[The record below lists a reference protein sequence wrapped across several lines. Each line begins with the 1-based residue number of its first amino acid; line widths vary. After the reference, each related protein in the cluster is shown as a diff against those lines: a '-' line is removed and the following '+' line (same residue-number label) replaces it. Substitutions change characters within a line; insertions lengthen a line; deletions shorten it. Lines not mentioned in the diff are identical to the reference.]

1 MTLNKTN
8 GFTLLM
14 PFAALGKIHLH
25 LAELQAF
32 EKANHMCSGETY
44 LILAF
49 NDPKYCLML

>member
-1 MTLNKTN
+1 
-8 GFTLLM
+8 M